1 MSGEPHACCPSQRRF
16 EGLNLMIHSYDP
28 WRDRV
33 TDETTSLPDWAAK
46 LPPFPPKP
54 RRRFL
59 LLDDSPTEPMG
70 PHPEEIALAK
80 VEQSIDYGFHERR
93 LLRCAL
99 TSPGWRNENRM
110 TLDGCWADNKALE
123 WLGDSVLYMVV
134 TEGLVDSG
142 DASCTGKSTPSR
154 AKVIANERLAE
165 IGERLELWDALY
177 LGRGERRNNQGTGR
191 QRYLACAVE
200 AILGAIWLDV
210 RAQGEQPMAVVRGVV
225 DGWTLA
231 T

>member
-1 MSGEPHACCPSQRRF
+1 M
-16 EGLNLMIHSYDP
+16 
-28 WRDRV
+28 
-33 TDETTSLPDWAAK
+33 TDGTTPLPDWAAK

-54 RRRFL
+54 RRVYL
-59 LLDDSPTEPMG
+59 LRDEPPLEPEG
-70 PHPEEIALAK
+70 PHSEEIALAE
-80 VEQSIDYGFHERR
+80 VERSIGYGFHDRS

-99 TSPGWRNENRM
+99 TSPGWKNENRM

-177 LGRGERRNNQGTGR
+177 LGRGERRNNQSTGR
-191 QRYLACAVE
+191 PRYLACAVE
-200 AILGAIWLDV
+200 AILGAVWLDV
-210 RAQGEQPMAVVRGVV
+210 RAQGGQPMAVVRGVV
-225 DGWTLA
+225 EGWA
-231 T
+231 TAT